1 MFSKYPGGLGAGPQ
15 STVTTMQID
24 QIETFLDLL
33 DTRSFNRTADR
44 LDVTQSTISGRV
56 KALEKALGEKLFNR
70 SRSGTQPTT
79 AALRFEPH
87 ARVLRRAWADGQADV
102 KPFGSAVM
110 LRIGIQHDL
119 IDNHVADW
127 LAALRS
133 ALPECG
139 FYVDGDYSAQMCRN
153 LEDGTNDLAIVFS
166 PRPSPDLYFENIG
179 EVVYQMIST
188 EPVALH
194 VVQAADY
201 ILPNYAPAFAQ
212 THAAL
217 LPGLSL
223 GSVSSGQAA
232 AVRGL
237 LVALGGTTYLP
248 VEMAEDLIAEGT
260 AHAVP
265 GAPKITQPVFVAM
278 HLRNRHRAAFRRMA
292 KVLRDRIGEA

>member
-1 MFSKYPGGLGAGPQ
+1 
-15 STVTTMQID
+15 MQID

-33 DTRSFNRTADR
+33 DTKSFNRTADR
-44 LDVTQSTISGRV
+44 LDVTQSTVSGRV
-56 KALEKALGEKLFNR
+56 KALEKALGERLFNR

-87 ARVLRRAWADGQADV
+87 ARVLRRAWADGRADV
-102 KPFGSAVM
+102 KPLGTAVM

-133 ALPECG
+133 ALPESG
-139 FYVDGDYSAQMCRN
+139 FYVDGDYSIQMCRD
-153 LEDGTNDLAIVFS
+153 LENGTLDLGVVFT
-166 PRPSPDLYFENIG
+166 PRPSPDLYFESLG
-179 EVVYQMIST
+179 EVAYQMIST
-188 EPVALH
+188 EQTALH
-194 VVQAADY
+194 AVQPTDY

-237 LVALGGTTYLP
+237 LIALGGTTYLP
-248 VEMAEDLIAEGT
+248 TEMAQGLIAEGA
-260 AHAVP
+260 AHPVP
-265 GAPKITQPVFVAM
+265 KAPTITQPVFVAM

-292 KVLRDRIGEA
+292 RVLRDRIGA

>member
-1 MFSKYPGGLGAGPQ
+1 
-15 STVTTMQID
+15 MQID
-24 QIETFLDLL
+24 QVETFLDLL

-44 LDVTQSTISGRV
+44 LGVTQSTISGRV
-56 KALEKALGEKLFNR
+56 KALEKALGERLFER

-79 AALRFEPH
+79 AALRFEIH
-87 ARVLRRAWADGQADV
+87 ARVLRRAWADGKADV
-102 KPFGSAVM
+102 KPFGAAVM

-119 IDNHVADW
+119 IDNHIADW

-133 ALPECG
+133 ALPDCG
-139 FYVDGDYSAQMCRN
+139 FYVDGDYSTQMCRD
-153 LEDGTNDLAIVFS
+153 LENGALDLGVVFT
-166 PRPSPDLYFENIG
+166 PRPSPDLHFESMG
-179 EVVYQMIST
+179 EVAYQMVST
-188 EPVALH
+188 TPALL
-194 VVQAADY
+194 AGIKPADY

-232 AVRGL
+232 ALRGL
-237 LVALGGTTYLP
+237 FTALGGATYLP
-248 VEMAEDLIAEGT
+248 KEMAKALIQDGF

-265 GAPKITQPVFVAM
+265 DAPTITQPVFVAM

-292 KVLRDRIGEA
+292 KSLRGRIAP

>member
-1 MFSKYPGGLGAGPQ
+1 
-15 STVTTMQID
+15 MQID

-33 DTRSFNRTADR
+33 ETRSFNRTADR
-44 LDVTQSTISGRV
+44 LGVTQSTISGRV
-56 KALEKALGEKLFNR
+56 NALEKALGERLFER
-70 SRSGTQPTT
+70 SRSGTQPST
-79 AALRFEPH
+79 AALRFETH

-133 ALPECG
+133 ALPDCG
-139 FYVDGDYSAQMCRN
+139 FYVDGDYSTQMCRD
-153 LEDGTNDLAIVFS
+153 LETGALDLGVVFT
-166 PRPSPDLYFENIG
+166 PRPSPDLYFESMG
-179 EVVYQMIST
+179 EVAYDMVST
-188 EPVALH
+188 TQTTLPQIAPT
-194 VVQAADY
+194 DY

-237 LVALGGTTYLP
+237 FIALGGSTYLP
-248 VEMAEDLIAEGT
+248 TEMANALIAAGH

-265 GAPKITQPVFVAM
+265 NAPKITQPVFVAL
-278 HLRNRHRAAFRRMA
+278 HLRNRHRAAYRRMT
-292 KVLRDRIGEA
+292 KTLRGRIAP

>member
-1 MFSKYPGGLGAGPQ
+1 
-15 STVTTMQID
+15 MQID

-44 LDVTQSTISGRV
+44 LSVTQSTISGRV
-56 KALEKALGEKLFNR
+56 KALEKALGERLFER
-70 SRSGTQPTT
+70 SRSGTEPTT
-79 AALRFEPH
+79 AALRFEIH

-102 KPFGSAVM
+102 KPTGSAVM

-127 LAALRS
+127 LAALRQ
-133 ALPECG
+133 ALPDCG
-139 FYVDGDYSAQMCRN
+139 FYVDGDYSTQMCRD
-153 LEDGTNDLAIVFS
+153 LENGALDLGIVFT
-166 PRPSPDLYFENIG
+166 PRPSPDLYFESMG
-179 EVVYQMIST
+179 DVTYRMVST
-188 EPVALH
+188 LAPKLRDVTPS
-194 VVQAADY
+194 DY

-237 LVALGGTTYLP
+237 FIALGGTTYLP
-248 VEMAEDLIAEGT
+248 SEMAQTLIDEGA
-260 AHAVP
+260 AHPVAD
-265 GAPKITQPVFVAM
+265 APTITQPVFTAM
-278 HLRNRHRAAFRRMA
+278 HLRNRHRAGYRRMA
-292 KVLRDRIGEA
+292 KTLRGRIAPQ

>member
-1 MFSKYPGGLGAGPQ
+1 
-15 STVTTMQID
+15 MQID

-44 LDVTQSTISGRV
+44 LSVTQSTVSGRV
-56 KALEKALGEKLFNR
+56 KALEKALGERLFER

-79 AALRFEPH
+79 AALRFEIH

-102 KPFGSAVM
+102 KPTGSAVM

-127 LAALRS
+127 LAALRQ
-133 ALPECG
+133 ALPDCG
-139 FYVDGDYSAQMCRN
+139 FYVDGDYSTQMCRD
-153 LEDGTNDLAIVFS
+153 LENGALDLGIVFT
-166 PRPSPDLYFENIG
+166 PRPSPDLYFESMG
-179 EVVYQMIST
+179 DVTYHMVSTSQRPLTEIS
-188 EPVALH
+188 
-194 VVQAADY
+194 AADY
-201 ILPNYAPAFAQ
+201 ILPAYAPAFTQ

-237 LVALGGTTYLP
+237 FIALGGTTYLP
-248 VEMAEDLIAEGT
+248 SEMAQTLITEGT
-260 AHAVP
+260 AHRVAD
-265 GAPKITQPVFVAM
+265 APAITQPVFIAM
-278 HLRNRHRAAFRRMA
+278 HLRNRHRAGYRRMA
-292 KVLRDRIGEA
+292 KTLRGRIAPQ

>member
-1 MFSKYPGGLGAGPQ
+1 
-15 STVTTMQID
+15 MQID

-33 DTRSFNRTADR
+33 DTSSFNRTADR
-44 LDVTQSTISGRV
+44 LSVTQSTISGRV
-56 KALEKALGEKLFNR
+56 KALEKALGERLFER

-79 AALRFEPH
+79 AALRFETH

-102 KPFGSAVM
+102 KPFGAAVM

-127 LAALRS
+127 LAALRH

-139 FYVDGDYSAQMCRN
+139 FYVDGDYSTQMCRD
-153 LEDGTNDLAIVFS
+153 LENGALDLGVVFT
-166 PRPSPDLYFENIG
+166 PRPSPDLYFESMG

-188 EPVALH
+188 DQTTLPKVEP
-194 VVQAADY
+194 ADY

-237 LVALGGTTYLP
+237 LTALGGTTYLP
-248 VEMAEDLIAEGT
+248 TEMVEILTSERT
-260 AHAVP
+260 AHKVA
-265 GAPKITQPVFVAM
+265 GAPIITQPVFVAM
-278 HLRNRHRAAFRRMA
+278 HLRNRHRAAYRRMA
-292 KVLRDRIGEA
+292 KVLGGRITP

>member
-1 MFSKYPGGLGAGPQ
+1 
-15 STVTTMQID
+15 MQID

-44 LDVTQSTISGRV
+44 LGVTQSTISGRV
-56 KALEKALGEKLFNR
+56 KALEKALGERLFER

-79 AALRFEPH
+79 AALRFEIH

-102 KPFGSAVM
+102 RPFGAAVM

-127 LAALRS
+127 LAALRQ
-133 ALPECG
+133 ALPDCG
-139 FYVDGDYSAQMCRN
+139 FYVDGDYSTQMCRD
-153 LEDGTNDLAIVFS
+153 LENGTLDLGVVFT
-166 PRPSPDLYFENIG
+166 PRPSPDLYFESMG

-188 EPVALH
+188 HPTTLPKVEP
-194 VVQAADY
+194 ADY

-232 AVRGL
+232 AVRGFFI
-237 LVALGGTTYLP
+237 ALGGTTYLP
-248 VEMAEDLIAEGT
+248 SEMVDTLTAEGA
-260 AHAVP
+260 AHKVA
-265 GAPKITQPVFVAM
+265 GAPTITQPVFVAM
-278 HLRNRHRAAFRRMA
+278 HLRNRHRAAYRRMA
-292 KVLRDRIGEA
+292 KILRDRVEG

>member
-1 MFSKYPGGLGAGPQ
+1 
-15 STVTTMQID
+15 MQID

-33 DTRSFNRTADR
+33 ETRSFNRTADR
-44 LDVTQSTISGRV
+44 LGVTQSTISGRV
-56 KALEKALGEKLFNR
+56 KALEKALGERLFER
-70 SRSGTQPTT
+70 SRSGTQPST
-79 AALRFEPH
+79 AALRFETH

-139 FYVDGDYSAQMCRN
+139 FYVDGDYSTQMCRD
-153 LEDGTNDLAIVFS
+153 LETGALDLGVVFT
-166 PRPSPDLYFENIG
+166 PRPSPDLYFESMG
-179 EVVYQMIST
+179 EVAYDMIST
-188 EPVALH
+188 QPTTLPKIAPT
-194 VVQAADY
+194 DY

-237 LVALGGTTYLP
+237 FIALGGATYLP
-248 VEMAEDLIAEGT
+248 TEMADALILAGH
-260 AHAVP
+260 AHPVP
-265 GAPKITQPVFVAM
+265 DAPKITQPVFVAM
-278 HLRNRHRAAFRRMA
+278 HLRNRHRAGYRRMA
-292 KVLRDRIGEA
+292 KTLRDRIAP

>member
-1 MFSKYPGGLGAGPQ
+1 
-15 STVTTMQID
+15 MQID

-44 LDVTQSTISGRV
+44 LDVTQSTVSGRI
-56 KALEKALGEKLFNR
+56 KALEKALGERLFER
-70 SRSGTQPTT
+70 SRAGTQPTT
-79 AALRFEPH
+79 AALRFETH
-87 ARVLRRAWADGQADV
+87 ARVLRRAWADGRADV
-102 KPFGSAVM
+102 KPYGSAVM

-127 LAALRS
+127 LAALRQ
-133 ALPECG
+133 ALPDCG
-139 FYVDGDYSAQMCRN
+139 FYVDGDYSTQMCRD
-153 LEDGTNDLAIVFS
+153 LETGALDLGVVFT
-166 PRPSPDLYFENIG
+166 PRPSPDLYFESMG
-179 EVVYQMIST
+179 EVAYQMIAT
-188 EPVALH
+188 EPTALSD
-194 VVQAADY
+194 VKPTDY
-201 ILPNYAPAFAQ
+201 ILPNYAPAFTQ

-248 VEMAEDLIAEGT
+248 TEMAEGLIAEGT

-265 GAPKITQPVFVAM
+265 DAPRITQPVFVAM
-278 HLRNRHRAAFRRMA
+278 HLRNRHRAGYRRMA
-292 KVLRDRIGEA
+292 KVLKNRIGP

>member
-1 MFSKYPGGLGAGPQ
+1 
-15 STVTTMQID
+15 MQID

-33 DTRSFNRTADR
+33 ETQSFNRTADR
-44 LDVTQSTISGRV
+44 LDVTQSTVSGRV
-56 KALEKALGEKLFNR
+56 KALEKALGERLFER

-79 AALRFEPH
+79 AALRFETH

-102 KPFGSAVM
+102 KPFGTAVM

-127 LAALRS
+127 LAALRQ

-139 FYVDGDYSAQMCRN
+139 FYVDGDYSTQMCRD
-153 LEDGTNDLAIVFS
+153 LETGALDLGVVFT
-166 PRPSPDLYFENIG
+166 PRPSPDLYFESMG
-179 EVVYQMIST
+179 EVTYQMVST
-188 EPVALH
+188 AQTSLP
-194 VVQAADY
+194 QIDPTNY

-237 LVALGGTTYLP
+237 LIALGGTTYLP
-248 VEMAEDLIAEGT
+248 TEMVSALITEGI
-260 AHAVP
+260 AHHVP
-265 GAPKITQPVFVAM
+265 GAPDITQPVFVAM
-278 HLRNRHRAAFRRMA
+278 HLRNRHRAGYRRMA
-292 KVLRDRIGEA
+292 NVLRDRVGT

>member
-1 MFSKYPGGLGAGPQ
+1 
-15 STVTTMQID
+15 MQID
-24 QIETFLDLL
+24 QVETFLDLL

-44 LDVTQSTISGRV
+44 LGVTQSTISGRV
-56 KALEKALGEKLFNR
+56 KALEKALGERLFER

-79 AALRFEPH
+79 AALRFETH

-102 KPFGSAVM
+102 KRFGAAVM

-139 FYVDGDYSAQMCRN
+139 FYVDGDYSTQMCRS
-153 LEDGTNDLAIVFS
+153 LENGTLDLGAVFT
-166 PRPSPDLYFENIG
+166 PRPSPDLYFESMG

-188 EPVALH
+188 TQTALSKIKP
-194 VVQAADY
+194 ADY

-237 LVALGGTTYLP
+237 LIALGGATFLP
-248 VEMAEDLIAEGT
+248 TEMAQTLIADGT
-260 AHAVP
+260 VHP
-265 GAPKITQPVFVAM
+265 IPEAPKITQPVFVAL

-292 KVLRDRIGEA
+292 NVLRDRIGA

>member
-1 MFSKYPGGLGAGPQ
+1 
-15 STVTTMQID
+15 MQID

-33 DTRSFNRTADR
+33 QTRSFNRTADR
-44 LDVTQSTISGRV
+44 LDVTQSTVSGRV
-56 KALEKALGEKLFNR
+56 KALEKALGERLFNR

-102 KPFGSAVM
+102 KPTGAAIM

-133 ALPECG
+133 ALPDCG
-139 FYVDGDYSAQMCRN
+139 FYVDGDYSAQMCRD
-153 LEDGTNDLAIVFS
+153 LENGALDLGVVFS
-166 PRPSPDLYFENIG
+166 PRPSPDLHFETMG
-179 EVVYQMIST
+179 EVAYRMIST
-188 EPVALH
+188 TPTTLRQ
-194 VVQAADY
+194 VQPADY

-248 VEMAEDLIAEGT
+248 VEMADALIAEGT
-260 AHAVP
+260 AHGVTD
-265 GAPKITQPVFVAM
+265 APQITQPVFIAM

-292 KVLRDRIGEA
+292 KVLRARLGQQAP

>member
-1 MFSKYPGGLGAGPQ
+1 
-15 STVTTMQID
+15 MQID

-33 DTRSFNRTADR
+33 DTQSFNRTADR

-56 KALEKALGEKLFNR
+56 KALEKALGEKLFER

-79 AALRFEPH
+79 AALRFETH

-102 KPFGSAVM
+102 KPFGTAVM

-119 IDNHVADW
+119 MENHVADW
-127 LAALRS
+127 LAALRT

-139 FYVDGDYSAQMCRN
+139 FYVDGDYSTQMCRD
-153 LEDGTNDLAIVFS
+153 LETGALDLGVVFT
-166 PRPSPDLYFENIG
+166 PRPSPDLYFESMG
-179 EVVYQMIST
+179 EVAYQMIST
-188 EPVALH
+188 TQTLLGQIEPN
-194 VVQAADY
+194 DY

-237 LVALGGTTYLP
+237 FQALGGATYLP
-248 VEMAEDLIAEGT
+248 TEMAQAQIDLGLAHCVED
-260 AHAVP
+260 
-265 GAPKITQPVFVAM
+265 APTITQPVFAAM
-278 HLRNRHRAAFRRMA
+278 HLRNRHRAGYRRMA
-292 KVLRDRIGEA
+292 RVLRDRLGGPADTKKGASPRP

>member
-1 MFSKYPGGLGAGPQ
+1 
-15 STVTTMQID
+15 MQID

-33 DTRSFNRTADR
+33 DTRSFNRSADR
-44 LDVTQSTISGRV
+44 LGVTQSTISGRV
-56 KALEKALGEKLFNR
+56 KALEKALGERLFER

-79 AALRFEPH
+79 AALRFETH
-87 ARVLRRAWADGQADV
+87 ARVLRRAWADAQADV

-133 ALPECG
+133 ALPDCG
-139 FYVDGDYSAQMCRN
+139 FYVDGDYSTQMCRD
-153 LEDGTNDLAIVFS
+153 LENGALDLGVVFT
-166 PRPSPDLYFENIG
+166 PRPSPDLYFESMG
-179 EVVYQMIST
+179 EVAYDMVST
-188 EPVALH
+188 TQTTLPQIAPT
-194 VVQAADY
+194 DY

-237 LVALGGTTYLP
+237 FIALGGATYLP
-248 VEMAEDLIAEGT
+248 TEMADALIAEDK

-265 GAPKITQPVFVAM
+265 QAPKITQPVFVAM
-278 HLRNRHRAAFRRMA
+278 HLRNRHRAAYRRMA
-292 KVLRDRIGEA
+292 RVLRDRIGG

>member
-1 MFSKYPGGLGAGPQ
+1 
-15 STVTTMQID
+15 MQID

-33 DTRSFNRTADR
+33 DTSSFNRTADR
-44 LDVTQSTISGRV
+44 LGVTQSTISGRV
-56 KALEKALGEKLFNR
+56 KALEKALGERLFER

-79 AALRFEPH
+79 AALRFETH

-102 KPFGSAVM
+102 KPFGTAVM

-127 LAALRS
+127 LAALRQ

-139 FYVDGDYSAQMCRN
+139 FYVDGDYSTQMCRD
-153 LEDGTNDLAIVFS
+153 LENGALDLGVVFT
-166 PRPSPDLYFENIG
+166 PRPSPDLYFESMG

-188 EPVALH
+188 DQTTLPKVEP
-194 VVQAADY
+194 ADY

-237 LVALGGTTYLP
+237 LTALGGTTYLP
-248 VEMAEDLIAEGT
+248 TEMVDILTSEGT
-260 AHAVP
+260 AHKVP
-265 GAPKITQPVFVAM
+265 GAPIITQPVFVAM
-278 HLRNRHRAAFRRMA
+278 HLRNRHRAAYRRMA
-292 KVLRDRIGEA
+292 KVLRGRITP

>member
-1 MFSKYPGGLGAGPQ
+1 
-15 STVTTMQID
+15 MQID

-33 DTRSFNRTADR
+33 DTRSFNGTADR
-44 LDVTQSTISGRV
+44 LGITQSTVSGRV
-56 KALEKALGEKLFNR
+56 KALEKALGERLFER

-79 AALRFEPH
+79 AALRFEMH
-87 ARVLRRAWADGQADV
+87 ARVLRRAWADGMADV
-102 KPFGSAVM
+102 KPFGAAVM

-139 FYVDGDYSAQMCRN
+139 FYVDGDYSTQMCRN
-153 LEDGTNDLAIVFS
+153 LEDGTLDLAVLFT
-166 PRPSPDLYFENIG
+166 PRPSPDLYFESMG

-188 EPVALH
+188 NPTPLTAI
-194 VVQAADY
+194 APTDY

-217 LPGLSL
+217 LPGLSQ
-223 GSVSSGQAA
+223 GTVSSGQAA

-237 LVALGGTTYLP
+237 LSALGGATYLP
-248 VEMAEDLIAEGT
+248 TEMAQALVSDGA
-260 AHAVP
+260 AHLVSD
-265 GAPKITQPVFVAM
+265 APTITQPVFIAM
-278 HLRNRHRAAFRRMA
+278 HLRNRHRAGYRRMA
-292 KVLRDRIGEA
+292 KTLRDRFGGPQG